1 MTERASSSPE
11 SRRTAISWL
20 FGRAMLSLRQ
30 LFFGSCLALSV
41 TFGDSSPKG
50 RAKICPNFFV
60 HAGNRA
66 IHAGF
71 IDFSLLVWY
80 IQGSQTFHVF
90 TISFHH
96 SKEVFVCCLI
106 VSLRCAFWVGLSIRG
121 GGNDSPRPASQRAAA
136 FVLTAALLTGAAF
149 PAFAGTYYIEDG
161 DIVISAGTEAG
172 TNKVEQTGKD
182 TVDND
187 KGTVITNHDKDTA
200 SSNTVTIDAKDE
212 DDKVEVKLDNVNI
225 DTSKQS
231 KAAVSVTGKGDT
243 NIELDGDNTL
253 KSGAGHAGLE
263 HNKTDTS
270 GELTIQDKDKNG
282 SLEAV
287 GGFKGA
293 GIGSAGSNDAQVK
306 ITGGNITATS
316 DDWGAGIGSGSDGTG
331 TDGTAYVEITGGEI
345 NATGGYLG
353 AGIGGGCNGSG
364 NVTISGGG
372 ITAAGGEGAA
382 GIGGGYYNGAT
393 VTITGDAVIKN
404 ASNTKYG
411 AGIGG
416 GNGYDGD
423 VTISGNAKIE
433 NVTGGYGAAGIGGGA
448 FSSPDKIG
456 NGNVVIKDNAEID
469 NVQGGA
475 YGAGIGGGIFGLGNV
490 TIEGNT
496 KVNAAGGAGG
506 AAIGGGAGA
515 KNNSDNKGN
524 QITIKSNANGSPTV
538 KAVGGGTD
546 EKEEIVIGGAGIG
559 SGAGDAKANIT
570 LEGKVTIVAKA
581 GEGNVAIGDK
591 NGEQEFPGLAE
602 GSSITRYDSEGN
614 DTTLPTDPGH
624 PVPVPASPSSSGG
637 GSADASVQES
647 VFPGLVVTDKDGQR
661 ISYTSIRG
669 NNVLSLRVGRF
680 TASLRAPL
688 STLRQLRAEGIDTIT
703 FQTILCSTT
712 LSVDELLA
720 MGGEDAEAVLTH
732 RLTASSLTVG

>member
-1 MTERASSSPE
+1 
-11 SRRTAISWL
+11 
-20 FGRAMLSLRQ
+20 ML
-30 LFFGSCLALSV
+30 
-41 TFGDSSPKG
+41 T
-50 RAKICPNFFV
+50 
-60 HAGNRA
+60 
-66 IHAGF
+66 
-71 IDFSLLVWY
+71 
-80 IQGSQTFHVF
+80 T
-90 TISFHH
+90 
-96 SKEVFVCCLI
+96 
-106 VSLRCAFWVGLSIRG
+106 
-121 GGNDSPRPASQRAAA
+121 
-136 FVLTAALLTGAAF
+136 LTA
-149 PAFAGTYYIEDG
+149 PAFAETWDIEKG
-161 DIVISAGTEAG
+161 DIIVKAGKTEG
-172 TNKVEQTGKD
+172 TNMVSQGEQKDVED
-182 TVDND
+182 T
-187 KGTVITNHDKDTA
+187 GTVITGKSDK
-200 SSNTVTIDAKDE
+200 NTVTIEAKDE
-212 DDKVEVKLDNVNI
+212 DDKVEVTLKDLNI
-225 DTSKQS
+225 DASRGS
-231 KAAVSVTGKGDT
+231 EAAVSVTGKGDT
-243 NIELDGDNTL
+243 NIELNGDNKL

-316 DDWGAGIGSGSDGTG
+316 DDDWGAGIGSGSDGNG

-364 NVTISGGG
+364 NVTISGGT

-404 ASNTKYG
+404 ASSTKYG

-416 GNGYDGD
+416 GYGYDGD

-433 NVTGGYGAAGIGGGA
+433 NATGGYGAAGIGGGA

-456 NGNVVIKDNAEID
+456 NGNVVIKENAEID

-475 YGAGIGGGIFGLGNV
+475 YGAGIGGGVYGLGNV

-515 KNNSDNKGN
+515 ENNSDNKGN

-546 EKEEIVIGGAGIG
+546 EKEKIVIGGAGIG
-559 SGAGDAKANIT
+559 AGCESVADADIT
-570 LEGKVTIVAKA
+570 LEGKVTITATA
-581 GEGNVAIGDK
+581 GKDNVAIGA
-591 NGEQEFPGLAE
+591 NGIEQEFTGLAE

-614 DTTLPTDPGH
+614 NITLPTDP
-624 PVPVPASPSSSGG
+624 VPAVPSTSGG

-680 TASLRAPL
+680 TASLRASL
-688 STLRQLRAEGIDTIT
+688 ATLRQLRAEGIDTIT

>member
-1 MTERASSSPE
+1 
-11 SRRTAISWL
+11 
-20 FGRAMLSLRQ
+20 MLSYRK
-30 LFFGSCLALSV
+30 LAMRVL
-41 TFGDSSPKG
+41 G
-50 RAKICPNFFV
+50 RPLHTEGI
-60 HAGNRA
+60 
-66 IHAGF
+66 
-71 IDFSLLVWY
+71 
-80 IQGSQTFHVF
+80 
-90 TISFHH
+90 
-96 SKEVFVCCLI
+96 
-106 VSLRCAFWVGLSIRG
+106 
-121 GGNDSPRPASQRAAA
+121 DSPRPASQRAAA
-136 FVLTAALLTGAAF
+136 FILTAAMLTTLTA
-149 PAFAGTYYIEDG
+149 PAFAGTWYIEDG
-161 DIVISAGTEAG
+161 DITISAGESGNNVTQNEN
-172 TNKVEQTGKD
+172 TTKNDPD
-182 TVDND
+182 TI
-187 KGTVITNHDKDTA
+187 ITNREEGA
-200 SSNTVTIDAKDE
+200 SSHTVTIDAKDK
-212 DDKVEVKLDNVNI
+212 DDKVEVTLKDVNI
-225 DTSKQS
+225 DASS
-231 KAAVSVTGKGDT
+231 RSEAAVSVTGKGDT
-243 NIELDGDNTL
+243 TIELDGDNEL

-316 DDWGAGIGSGSDGTG
+316 DDWGAGIGSGSYGTG
-331 TDGTAYVEITGGEI
+331 TVEITGGEI

-364 NVTISGGG
+364 NVTISGGT
-372 ITAAGGEGAA
+372 ITAAGSDGTA

-404 ASNTKYG
+404 ASSTKYG

-416 GNGYDGD
+416 GNGSDGN

-433 NVTGGYGAAGIGGGA
+433 NATGGYGAAGIGGGA

-456 NGNVVIKDNAEID
+456 NGNVVIKDNAKID

-475 YGAGIGGGIFGLGNV
+475 YGAGIGGGIYGLSNV

-496 KVNAAGGAGG
+496 KVNATGGAGG

-515 KNNSDNKGN
+515 ENNSDNNGN
-524 QITIKSNANGSPTV
+524 QITIKSNENGSPTIN
-538 KAVGGGTD
+538 AVGGGTD
-546 EKEEIVIGGAGIG
+546 EGEKIVIGGAGIG
-559 SGAGDAKANIT
+559 AGCESNADADIT
-570 LEGKVTIVAKA
+570 LEGKVTITATA
-581 GEGNVAIGDK
+581 GKDNVAIGA
-591 NGEQEFPGLAE
+591 NGIEQEFSGLAE
-602 GSSITRYDSEGN
+602 GSSITRYDPEGN
-614 DTTLPTDPGH
+614 DITLPTDP
-624 PVPVPASPSSSGG
+624 VPAVPSSSGG

-669 NNVLSLRVGRF
+669 NNVLSIRVGRF
-680 TASLRAPL
+680 TASLRASL
-688 STLRQLRAEGIDTIT
+688 ATLRQLRAEGIDTIT

-720 MGGEDAEAVLTH
+720 MGGEDTEVVLTH
-732 RLTASSLTVG
+732 HIRSSTLTVGGKTV

>member
-1 MTERASSSPE
+1 
-11 SRRTAISWL
+11 
-20 FGRAMLSLRQ
+20 ML
-30 LFFGSCLALSV
+30 
-41 TFGDSSPKG
+41 T
-50 RAKICPNFFV
+50 
-60 HAGNRA
+60 
-66 IHAGF
+66 
-71 IDFSLLVWY
+71 
-80 IQGSQTFHVF
+80 T
-90 TISFHH
+90 
-96 SKEVFVCCLI
+96 
-106 VSLRCAFWVGLSIRG
+106 
-121 GGNDSPRPASQRAAA
+121 
-136 FVLTAALLTGAAF
+136 LTA
-149 PAFAGTYYIEDG
+149 PAFAGTWYIEDG
-161 DIVISAGTEAG
+161 DITISAGESGNNVTQNENTTE
-172 TNKVEQTGKD
+172 NDPD
-182 TVDND
+182 TI
-187 KGTVITNHDKDTA
+187 ITNREEGA
-200 SSNTVTIDAKDE
+200 SSHTVTIDAKDK
-212 DDKVEVKLDNVNI
+212 DDKVEVTLKDVNI
-225 DTSKQS
+225 DASS
-231 KAAVSVTGKGDT
+231 RSEAAVSVTGKGDT
-243 NIELDGDNTL
+243 TIELDGDNEL

-282 SLEAV
+282 SLEAA

-316 DDWGAGIGSGSDGTG
+316 DDWGAGIGSGSYGTG
-331 TDGTAYVEITGGEI
+331 TVEITGGEI

-364 NVTISGGG
+364 NVTISGGT
-372 ITAAGGEGAA
+372 ITAAGGDGAA

-404 ASNTKYG
+404 ASSTKYG

-416 GNGYDGD
+416 GNGSDGN

-433 NVTGGYGAAGIGGGA
+433 NATGGYGAAGIGGGA

-456 NGNVVIKDNAEID
+456 NGNVVIKDNAKID

-475 YGAGIGGGIFGLGNV
+475 YGAGIGGGIYGLSNV

-496 KVNAAGGAGG
+496 KVNATGGAGG

-515 KNNSDNKGN
+515 ENNSDNNGN
-524 QITIKSNANGSPTV
+524 QITIKSNENGSPTIN
-538 KAVGGGTD
+538 AVGGGTD
-546 EKEEIVIGGAGIG
+546 EGEEIVIGGAGIG
-559 SGAGDAKANIT
+559 AGCESDADADIT
-570 LEGKVTIVAKA
+570 LEGKVTITATA
-581 GEGNVAIGDK
+581 GKDNVAIGA
-591 NGEQEFPGLAE
+591 NGIEQEFSGLAE

-614 DTTLPTDPGH
+614 DTALPGDK
-624 PVPVPASPSSSGG
+624 VPVTPVVPDDTSSG

-680 TASLRAPL
+680 TASLRASL
-688 STLRQLRAEGIDTIT
+688 ATLRQLRAEGIDTIT
-703 FQTILCSTT
+703 FQTILCSTS

-720 MGGEDAEAVLTH
+720 MGGEDTEVVLTH
-732 RLTASSLTVG
+732 HIRSSALTVGGKAV

>member
-1 MTERASSSPE
+1 MP
-11 SRRTAISWL
+11 
-20 FGRAMLSLRQ
+20 
-30 LFFGSCLALSV
+30 CV
-41 TFGDSSPKG
+41 
-50 RAKICPNFFV
+50 
-60 HAGNRA
+60 
-66 IHAGF
+66 
-71 IDFSLLVWY
+71 
-80 IQGSQTFHVF
+80 
-90 TISFHH
+90 
-96 SKEVFVCCLI
+96 
-106 VSLRCAFWVGLSIRG
+106 FWVGLSIRG
-121 GGNDSPRPASQRAAA
+121 VGINSPRPASQRAAA
-136 FVLTAALLTGAAF
+136 LVLTAAMLTTLTA
-149 PAFAGTYYIEDG
+149 PAFAGTWYIEDG
-161 DIVISAGTEAG
+161 DITISAGESGNNVTQNEN
-172 TNKVEQTGKD
+172 TTVNDHD
-182 TVDND
+182 TI
-187 KGTVITNHDKDTA
+187 ITNREEGA
-200 SSNTVTIDAKDE
+200 SSHTVTIDAKDK
-212 DDKVEVKLDNVNI
+212 DDKVEVTLKDVNI
-225 DTSKQS
+225 DASS
-231 KAAVSVTGKGDT
+231 RSEAAVSVTGKGDT
-243 NIELDGDNTL
+243 TIELDGDNEL

-282 SLEAV
+282 SLEAA

-316 DDWGAGIGSGSDGTG
+316 DDWGAGIGSGSYGTG
-331 TDGTAYVEITGGEI
+331 TVEITGGEI

-364 NVTISGGG
+364 NVTISGGT
-372 ITAAGGEGAA
+372 ITAAGGDGAA

-404 ASNTKYG
+404 ASTTVYG

-433 NVTGGYGAAGIGGGA
+433 NATGGYGAAGIGGGA

-456 NGNVVIKDNAEID
+456 NGNVVIKDNAKID

-475 YGAGIGGGIFGLGNV
+475 YGAGIGGGIYGLSNV

-496 KVNAAGGAGG
+496 KVNATGGAGG

-515 KNNSDNKGN
+515 ENNSDNNGN
-524 QITIKSNANGSPTV
+524 QITIKSNENGSPTIN
-538 KAVGGGTD
+538 AVGGGTD
-546 EKEEIVIGGAGIG
+546 EGEEIVIGGAGIG
-559 SGAGDAKANIT
+559 AGCESDADADIT
-570 LEGKVTIVAKA
+570 LEGKVTITATA
-581 GEGNVAIGDK
+581 GKDNVAIGA
-591 NGEQEFPGLAE
+591 NGIEQEFSGLAE

-614 DTTLPTDPGH
+614 DTSLPGDK
-624 PVPVPASPSSSGG
+624 VPVTPVVPDDTSSG

-669 NNVLSLRVGRF
+669 NNVLSIRVGRF
-680 TASLRAPL
+680 TASLRASL
-688 STLRQLRAEGIDTIT
+688 ATLRQLRAEGIDTIT

-720 MGGEDAEAVLTH
+720 MGGEDAEVVLTH
-732 RLTASSLTVG
+732 HIRSSTLTVGGKAV

>member
-1 MTERASSSPE
+1 
-11 SRRTAISWL
+11 
-20 FGRAMLSLRQ
+20 MLSYRK
-30 LFFGSCLALSV
+30 LAMRVL
-41 TFGDSSPKG
+41 G
-50 RAKICPNFFV
+50 RPL
-60 HAGNRA
+60 H
-66 IHAGF
+66 
-71 IDFSLLVWY
+71 
-80 IQGSQTFHVF
+80 T
-90 TISFHH
+90 
-96 SKEVFVCCLI
+96 
-106 VSLRCAFWVGLSIRG
+106 G

-136 FVLTAALLTGAAF
+136 LVLTAAMLTTLTA
-149 PAFAGTYYIEDG
+149 PAFAETWDIEKG
-161 DIVISAGTEAG
+161 DITVKAGDTEG
-172 TNKVEQTGKD
+172 TNKVSQGTIIDKED
-182 TVDND
+182 TN
-187 KGTVITNHDKDTA
+187 TVITGKSDK
-200 SSNTVTIDAKDE
+200 NTVTIEAKDE
-212 DDKVEVKLDNVNI
+212 DDKVEVTLKDVNI

-243 NIELDGDNTL
+243 NIELDGDNEL

-282 SLEAV
+282 SLEAA

-316 DDWGAGIGSGSDGTG
+316 DDWGAGIGSGSYGTG
-331 TDGTAYVEITGGEI
+331 TVEITGGEI

-364 NVTISGGG
+364 NVTISGGT
-372 ITAAGGEGAA
+372 ITAAGGDGAA

-404 ASNTKYG
+404 ASTTVYG

-433 NVTGGYGAAGIGGGA
+433 NATGGYGAAGIGGGA

-456 NGNVVIKDNAEID
+456 NGNVVIKDNAKID

-475 YGAGIGGGIFGLGNV
+475 YGAGIGGGIYGLSNV

-496 KVNAAGGAGG
+496 KVNATGGAGG

-515 KNNSDNKGN
+515 ENNSDNNGN
-524 QITIKSNANGSPTV
+524 QITIKSNENGSPTIN
-538 KAVGGGTD
+538 AVGGGTD
-546 EKEEIVIGGAGIG
+546 EGEEIVIGGAGIG
-559 SGAGDAKANIT
+559 AGCESDADADIT
-570 LEGKVTIVAKA
+570 LEGKVTITATA
-581 GEGNVAIGDK
+581 GKDNVAIGA
-591 NGEQEFPGLAE
+591 NGIEQEFSGLAE
-602 GSSITRYDSEGN
+602 GSSITRYDPEGN
-614 DTTLPTDPGH
+614 DITLPTDP
-624 PVPVPASPSSSGG
+624 VPAVPSSSGG

-680 TASLRAPL
+680 TASLRASL
-688 STLRQLRAEGIDTIT
+688 ATLRQLRAEGIDTIT

>member
-1 MTERASSSPE
+1 
-11 SRRTAISWL
+11 
-20 FGRAMLSLRQ
+20 MLSYRK
-30 LFFGSCLALSV
+30 LAMRVL
-41 TFGDSSPKG
+41 G
-50 RAKICPNFFV
+50 RPL
-60 HAGNRA
+60 H
-66 IHAGF
+66 
-71 IDFSLLVWY
+71 
-80 IQGSQTFHVF
+80 T
-90 TISFHH
+90 
-96 SKEVFVCCLI
+96 
-106 VSLRCAFWVGLSIRG
+106 G
-121 GGNDSPRPASQRAAA
+121 GGIDSPRPASQRAAA
-136 FVLTAALLTGAAF
+136 LVLTAAMLTTLTA
-149 PAFAGTYYIEDG
+149 PAFAGTWYIEDG
-161 DIVISAGTEAG
+161 DITISAGESGNNVTQNENTTE
-172 TNKVEQTGKD
+172 NDPD
-182 TVDND
+182 TI
-187 KGTVITNHDKDTA
+187 ITNREEGA
-200 SSNTVTIDAKDE
+200 SSHTVTIDAKDK
-212 DDKVEVKLDNVNI
+212 DDKVEVTLKDVNI
-225 DTSKQS
+225 DASS
-231 KAAVSVTGKGDT
+231 RSEAAVSVTGKGDT
-243 NIELDGDNTL
+243 TIELDGDNEL

-282 SLEAV
+282 SLEAA

-316 DDWGAGIGSGSDGTG
+316 DDWGAGIGSGSYGTG
-331 TDGTAYVEITGGEI
+331 TVEITGGEI

-364 NVTISGGG
+364 NVTISGGT
-372 ITAAGGEGAA
+372 ITAAGGDGAA

-404 ASNTKYG
+404 ASTTVYG

-433 NVTGGYGAAGIGGGA
+433 NATGGYGAAGIGGGA

-456 NGNVVIKDNAEID
+456 NGNVVIKDNAKID

-475 YGAGIGGGIFGLGNV
+475 YGAGIGGGIYGLSNV

-496 KVNAAGGAGG
+496 KVNATGGAGG

-515 KNNSDNKGN
+515 ENNSDNNGN
-524 QITIKSNANGSPTV
+524 QITIKSNENGSPTIN
-538 KAVGGGTD
+538 AVGGGTD
-546 EKEEIVIGGAGIG
+546 EGEEIVIGGAGIG
-559 SGAGDAKANIT
+559 AGCESDADADIT
-570 LEGKVTIVAKA
+570 LEGKVTITATA
-581 GEGNVAIGDK
+581 GKDNVAIGA
-591 NGEQEFPGLAE
+591 NGIEQEFSGLAE

-614 DTTLPTDPGH
+614 DTSLPGDK
-624 PVPVPASPSSSGG
+624 VPVTPVVPDDTSSG

-661 ISYTSIRG
+661 ISYTSTQSG
-669 NNVLSLRVGRF
+669 NILTVCVGRL
-680 TASLRAPL
+680 TASLRASL
-688 STLRQLRAEGIDTIT
+688 ATLRQLRAEGIDTIT

-720 MGGEDAEAVLTH
+720 MGGEDTEVVLTH
-732 RLTASSLTVG
+732 HIRSSTLTVGGKAV

>member
-1 MTERASSSPE
+1 
-11 SRRTAISWL
+11 
-20 FGRAMLSLRQ
+20 MLSYRK
-30 LFFGSCLALSV
+30 LAMRVL
-41 TFGDSSPKG
+41 G
-50 RAKICPNFFV
+50 RPLN
-60 HAGNRA
+60 
-66 IHAGF
+66 
-71 IDFSLLVWY
+71 
-80 IQGSQTFHVF
+80 T
-90 TISFHH
+90 
-96 SKEVFVCCLI
+96 
-106 VSLRCAFWVGLSIRG
+106 G
-121 GGNDSPRPASQRAAA
+121 GGNNSPRPASQRAAA
-136 FVLTAALLTGAAF
+136 LVLTAAMLTTLTA
-149 PAFAGTYYIEDG
+149 PAFAGTWYIEDG
-161 DIVISAGTEAG
+161 DITISAGESGNNVTQNNETTYGDTG
-172 TNKVEQTGKD
+172 TI
-182 TVDND
+182 
-187 KGTVITNHDKDTA
+187 ITNHDKDKA
-200 SSNTVTIDAKDE
+200 SSNTVTIDANGKN
-212 DDKVEVKLDNVNI
+212 DKVEVTLKDVNI
-225 DTSKQS
+225 DASRGS
-231 KAAVSVTGKGDT
+231 EAAVSVTGKGDT
-243 NIELDGDNTL
+243 TIELDGDNEL

-270 GELTIQDKDKNG
+270 GELTIQDKDNNG
-282 SLEAV
+282 SLEAA

-316 DDWGAGIGSGSDGTG
+316 DDWGAGIGSGSYGTG
-331 TDGTAYVEITGGEI
+331 TVEITGGEI

-364 NVTISGGG
+364 NVTISGGT
-372 ITAAGGEGAA
+372 ITAAGSDGAA

-404 ASNTKYG
+404 ASSTKYG

-416 GNGYDGD
+416 GNGSDGN

-433 NVTGGYGAAGIGGGA
+433 NATGGYGAAGIGGGA

-456 NGNVVIKDNAEID
+456 NGNVVIKDNAKID

-475 YGAGIGGGIFGLGNV
+475 YGAGIGGGIYGLSNV

-496 KVNAAGGAGG
+496 KVNATGGAGG

-515 KNNSDNKGN
+515 ENNSDNNGN
-524 QITIKSNANGSPTV
+524 QITIKSNENGSPTIN
-538 KAVGGGTD
+538 AVGGGTD
-546 EKEEIVIGGAGIG
+546 EGEKIVIGGAGIG
-559 SGAGDAKANIT
+559 AGCESDADADIT
-570 LEGKVTIVAKA
+570 LEGKVTITATA
-581 GEGNVAIGDK
+581 GKDNVAIGA
-591 NGEQEFPGLAE
+591 NGIEQEFSGLAE

-614 DTTLPTDPGH
+614 DTSLPGDK
-624 PVPVPASPSSSGG
+624 VPVTPVVPDDTSSG

-680 TASLRAPL
+680 TASLRASL
-688 STLRQLRAEGIDTIT
+688 ATLRQLRAEGIDTIT

-720 MGGEDAEAVLTH
+720 MGGEDTEVVLTH
-732 RLTASSLTVG
+732 HIRSSMLTVGGKAV

>member
-1 MTERASSSPE
+1 
-11 SRRTAISWL
+11 
-20 FGRAMLSLRQ
+20 MLSYRK
-30 LFFGSCLALSV
+30 LAMRVL
-41 TFGDSSPKG
+41 G
-50 RAKICPNFFV
+50 RPLN
-60 HAGNRA
+60 
-66 IHAGF
+66 
-71 IDFSLLVWY
+71 
-80 IQGSQTFHVF
+80 T
-90 TISFHH
+90 
-96 SKEVFVCCLI
+96 
-106 VSLRCAFWVGLSIRG
+106 G
-121 GGNDSPRPASQRAAA
+121 GGNNSPRPASQRAAA
-136 FVLTAALLTGAAF
+136 LVLTAAMLTTLTA
-149 PAFAGTYYIEDG
+149 PAFAGTWYIEDG
-161 DIVISAGTEAG
+161 DITISAGESGNNVTQNENTTE
-172 TNKVEQTGKD
+172 NDPD
-182 TVDND
+182 TI
-187 KGTVITNHDKDTA
+187 ITNREEGA
-200 SSNTVTIDAKDE
+200 SSHTVTIDAKDK
-212 DDKVEVKLDNVNI
+212 DDKVEVTLKDVNI
-225 DTSKQS
+225 DASS
-231 KAAVSVTGKGDT
+231 RSEAAVSVTGKGDT
-243 NIELDGDNTL
+243 TIELDGDNEL

-282 SLEAV
+282 SLEAA

-316 DDWGAGIGSGSDGTG
+316 DDWGAGIGSGSYGTG
-331 TDGTAYVEITGGEI
+331 TVEITGGEI

-364 NVTISGGG
+364 NVTISGGT
-372 ITAAGGEGAA
+372 ITAAGGDGAA

-404 ASNTKYG
+404 ASTTVYG

-433 NVTGGYGAAGIGGGA
+433 NATGGYGAAGIGGGA

-456 NGNVVIKDNAEID
+456 NGNVVIKDNAKID

-475 YGAGIGGGIFGLGNV
+475 YGAGIGGGIYGLSNV

-496 KVNAAGGAGG
+496 KVNATGGAGG

-515 KNNSDNKGN
+515 KNSSDNNGN
-524 QITIKSNANGSPTV
+524 QITIKSNENGSPTIN
-538 KAVGGGTD
+538 AVGGGTD
-546 EKEEIVIGGAGIG
+546 EGEEIVIGGAGIG
-559 SGAGDAKANIT
+559 AGCESDADADIT
-570 LEGKVTIVAKA
+570 LEGKVTITATA
-581 GEGNVAIGDK
+581 GKDNVAIGA
-591 NGEQEFPGLAE
+591 NGIEQEFSGLAE

-614 DTTLPTDPGH
+614 DTSLPGDK
-624 PVPVPASPSSSGG
+624 VPVTPVVPDDTSSG

-669 NNVLSLRVGRF
+669 NNVLSIRVGRF
-680 TASLRAPL
+680 TASLRASL
-688 STLRQLRAEGIDTIT
+688 ATLRQLRAEGIDTIT

-720 MGGEDAEAVLTH
+720 MGGEDTEVVLTH
-732 RLTASSLTVG
+732 HIRSSTLTVGGKAV

>member
-1 MTERASSSPE
+1 
-11 SRRTAISWL
+11 
-20 FGRAMLSLRQ
+20 ML
-30 LFFGSCLALSV
+30 
-41 TFGDSSPKG
+41 T
-50 RAKICPNFFV
+50 
-60 HAGNRA
+60 
-66 IHAGF
+66 
-71 IDFSLLVWY
+71 
-80 IQGSQTFHVF
+80 T
-90 TISFHH
+90 
-96 SKEVFVCCLI
+96 
-106 VSLRCAFWVGLSIRG
+106 
-121 GGNDSPRPASQRAAA
+121 
-136 FVLTAALLTGAAF
+136 LTA
-149 PAFAGTYYIEDG
+149 PAFAGTWYIEDG
-161 DIVISAGTEAG
+161 DITISAGESGNNVTQNENTTE
-172 TNKVEQTGKD
+172 NDPD
-182 TVDND
+182 TI
-187 KGTVITNHDKDTA
+187 ITNREEGA
-200 SSNTVTIDAKDE
+200 SSHTVTIDAKDK
-212 DDKVEVKLDNVNI
+212 DDKVEVTLKDVNI
-225 DTSKQS
+225 DASS
-231 KAAVSVTGKGDT
+231 RSEAAVSVTGKGDT
-243 NIELDGDNTL
+243 TIELDGDNEL

-282 SLEAV
+282 SLEAA

-316 DDWGAGIGSGSDGTG
+316 DDWGAGIGSGSYGTG
-331 TDGTAYVEITGGEI
+331 TVEITGGEI

-404 ASNTKYG
+404 ASTTVYG

-433 NVTGGYGAAGIGGGA
+433 NATGGYGAAGIGGGA

-456 NGNVVIKDNAEID
+456 NGNVVIKDNAKID

-475 YGAGIGGGIFGLGNV
+475 YGAGIGGGIYGLSNV

-496 KVNAAGGAGG
+496 KVNATGGAGG

-515 KNNSDNKGN
+515 ENNSDNNGN
-524 QITIKSNANGSPTV
+524 QITIKSNENGSPTIN
-538 KAVGGGTD
+538 AVGGGTD
-546 EKEEIVIGGAGIG
+546 EGEEIVIGGAGIG
-559 SGAGDAKANIT
+559 AGCESDADADIT
-570 LEGKVTIVAKA
+570 LEGKVTITATA
-581 GEGNVAIGDK
+581 GKDNVAIGA
-591 NGEQEFPGLAE
+591 NGIEQEFSGLAE

-614 DTTLPTDPGH
+614 DTSLPGDK
-624 PVPVPASPSSSGG
+624 VPVTPVVPDDTSSG

-680 TASLRAPL
+680 TASLHASL
-688 STLRQLRAEGIDTIT
+688 ATLRQLRAEGIDTIT

-720 MGGEDAEAVLTH
+720 MGGEDTEVVLTH
-732 RLTASSLTVG
+732 HIRSSTLTVGGKAV

>member
-1 MTERASSSPE
+1 
-11 SRRTAISWL
+11 
-20 FGRAMLSLRQ
+20 MLSYRK
-30 LFFGSCLALSV
+30 LAMRVL
-41 TFGDSSPKG
+41 G
-50 RAKICPNFFV
+50 RPL
-60 HAGNRA
+60 H
-66 IHAGF
+66 
-71 IDFSLLVWY
+71 
-80 IQGSQTFHVF
+80 T
-90 TISFHH
+90 
-96 SKEVFVCCLI
+96 
-106 VSLRCAFWVGLSIRG
+106 G

-136 FVLTAALLTGAAF
+136 LVLTAAMLTTLTA
-149 PAFAGTYYIEDG
+149 PAFAETWDIEKG
-161 DIVISAGTEAG
+161 DITVKAGKTEG
-172 TNKVEQTGKD
+172 TNMVSQGEQKDVED
-182 TVDND
+182 TN
-187 KGTVITNHDKDTA
+187 TVITNSDKDKA
-200 SSNTVTIDAKDE
+200 SSNTVTIEAKDK
-212 DDKVEVKLDNVNI
+212 DDKVEVTLKDLNI
-225 DTSKQS
+225 AASRGS
-231 KAAVSVTGKGDT
+231 EAAVSVTGKGDT
-243 NIELDGDNTL
+243 NIELDGDNEL

-316 DDWGAGIGSGSDGTG
+316 DDWGAGIGSGSDGT
-331 TDGTAYVEITGGEI
+331 AYVEITGGEI

-353 AGIGGGCNGSG
+353 AGIGGGCIGGGCNGSG

-416 GNGYDGD
+416 GYGYDGD

-433 NVTGGYGAAGIGGGA
+433 NATGGYGAAGIGGGA

-456 NGNVVIKDNAEID
+456 NGNVVIKDNAKID

-475 YGAGIGGGIFGLGNV
+475 YGAGIGGGVYGLGNV

-515 KNNSDNKGN
+515 ENNSDNKGN

-546 EKEEIVIGGAGIG
+546 EKEKIVIGGGVAD
-559 SGAGDAKANIT
+559 AGDILFDPIRKTIEKRAMKIQAEACQIVKAKLGNT
-570 LEGKVTIVAKA
+570 A
-581 GEGNVAIGDK
+581 GVIG
-591 NGEQEFPGLAE
+591 
-602 GSSITRYDSEGN
+602 
-614 DTTLPTDPGH
+614 
-624 PVPVPASPSSSGG
+624 
-637 GSADASVQES
+637 
-647 VFPGLVVTDKDGQR
+647 
-661 ISYTSIRG
+661 
-669 NNVLSLRVGRF
+669 
-680 TASLRAPL
+680 ASLL
-688 STLRQLRAEGIDTIT
+688 IKS
-703 FQTILCSTT
+703 
-712 LSVDELLA
+712 
-720 MGGEDAEAVLTH
+720 
-732 RLTASSLTVG
+732 